1 MKFPPLNFDALT
13 QANYLPSACKSF
25 DYTVTGYI
33 VSPIFKHALTIWN
46 RKNPSHLYYWQ
57 ESSQFRICTLNS
69 TKEKKILQ
77 MCNMAKV
84 CVL

>member
-33 VSPIFKHALTIWN
+33 MSPRSNHVQFETEKQLLTFLLWTKII
-46 RKNPSHLYYWQ
+46 RKGNTYS
-57 ESSQFRICTLNS
+57 R
-69 TKEKKILQ
+69 K
-77 MCNMAKV
+77 
-84 CVL
+84 

>member
-33 VSPIFKHALTIWN
+33 VSPISKHAPTLWN
-46 RKNPSHLYYWQ
+46 KKTHKKPHLYHWQ
-57 ESSQFRICTLNS
+57 ESSQFKICTLNS
-69 TKEKKILQ
+69 TKGKKNIAD
-77 MCNMAKV
+77 M
-84 CVL
+84 

>member
-33 VSPIFKHALTIWN
+33 VSPIFKHELTIWN
-46 RKNPSHLYYWQ
+46 RKKTHNIY
-57 ESSQFRICTLNS
+57 II
-69 TKEKKILQ
+69 EKKAHNLEYHISLNNVQ
-77 MCNMAKV
+77 GH
-84 CVL
+84 

>member
-33 VSPIFKHALTIWN
+33 VSPIFKHALTIWK
-46 RKNPSHLYYWQ
+46 RKITPHIY
-57 ESSQFRICTLNS
+57 IIDKKAHNS
-69 TKEKKILQ
+69 EY
-77 MCNMAKV
+77 V
-84 CVL
+84 R